1 MIKKLSYHSYYTY
14 AITIKKNKYF
24 KRIDLIKFLEKMV
37 LKQDQYFVAQ
47 YQIQPFMQNI
57 KIKKTNL
64 KNSQYIRDNS
74 FFIGI
79 HPGFYSSR
87 FNKNNKFFK
96 KFINKF

>member
-1 MIKKLSYHSYYTY
+1 
-14 AITIKKNKYF
+14 
-24 KRIDLIKFLEKMV
+24 
-37 LKQDQYFVAQ
+37 
-47 YQIQPFMQNI
+47 MQNI

-79 HPGFYSSR
+79 HPGFTR
-87 FNKNNKFFK
+87 QDLIKIINFFK